1 MQWMWYVA
9 YGTNLSWERF
19 RMYLQGGRPWVG
31 GRDHPG
37 CRDPFGPQ
45 REMALMVPGGIRFV
59 GDSTIWGGGTAV
71 YDARAAA
78 EVAVRA
84 YLITAEQ
91 FVDVL
96 AQEMRLEPRL
106 DLDLGPVQRTGWHS
120 LGPGRYQTLAQLG
133 TQDDVPML
141 TFTSAEVAD
150 QPINAPTRGYLRTM
164 ATGLREAH
172 GWSAERIGRY
182 LARFPGAA
190 GVWTPTSI
198 ENLALEPRHHL
209 TSTGHG

>member
-1 MQWMWYVA
+1 MQRMWYVA

-59 GDSTIWGGGTAV
+59 GNSTIWGGGTAV
-71 YDARAAA
+71 YDAGAAA

-91 FVDVL
+91 FVDIL

-120 LGPGRYQTLAQLG
+120 LGPWLPPPWEGAVFFALHASDPSGQPSKSPNFGAFLSPSKYAGIRRI
-133 TQDDVPML
+133 
-141 TFTSAEVAD
+141 SARLV
-150 QPINAPTRGYLRTM
+150 
-164 ATGLREAH
+164 
-172 GWSAERIGRY
+172 RI
-182 LARFPGAA
+182 
-190 GVWTPTSI
+190 
-198 ENLALEPRHHL
+198 
-209 TSTGHG
+209 